1 MVEKTTRRTDK
12 RGKEGSKSIRIS
24 EKRENGER
32 KSTFLRGKP
41 WLTVSRGNMRVSAI
55 EL

>member
-24 EKRENGER
+24 EKRKTGER
-32 KSTFLRGKP
+32 KNTILEGKP
-41 WLTVSRGNMRVSAI
+41 WLTVFRGNIRVSAI